1 MKQIT
6 GTTQSLRKEG
16 LIRTSLVV
24 RCLGLCLSLQG
35 VQVRSLVRELRNHMP
50 SSQKTKTQNRS
61 YIATNSTKTLKMVH
75 IKQTNKQINFEELEG
90 LIMTE
95 EPGVR
100 GPSEM
105 VLWGFAHSV
114 PPASLVCHLLLSS
127 FPLAFEGRNQSSFPP
142 GNSVQASQ
150 SLRTLSLLLNPI
162 TWITWSSH
170 FNNESINQIL
180 LVSLT
185 KQSYWFI

>member
-16 LIRTSLVV
+16 PLRTSLVV
-24 RCLGLCLSLQG
+24 QGLGLCLPLQG

-75 IKQTNKQINFEELEG
+75 IKQTNKPWRNRRTHYDRGGWGEG
-90 LIMTE
+90 TLRDGPLRFCPLCPTCQ
-95 EPGVR
+95 PGL
-100 GPSEM
+100 PS
-105 VLWGFAHSV
+105 
-114 PPASLVCHLLLSS
+114 PALQL
-127 FPLAFEGRNQSSFPP
+127 PLAYEGRNQSSFPP

-150 SLRTLSLLLNPI
+150 SLRTLFLLSVP
-162 TWITWSSH
+162 SH
-170 FNNESINQIL
+170 GLLEALIL
-180 LVSLT
+180 IMRV
-185 KQSYWFI
+185 

>member
-24 RCLGLCLSLQG
+24 QCLGLCLSLQG

-75 IKQTNKQINFEELEG
+75 IKQTDKQ
-90 LIMTE
+90 
-95 EPGVR
+95 
-100 GPSEM
+100 
-105 VLWGFAHSV
+105 
-114 PPASLVCHLLLSS
+114 
-127 FPLAFEGRNQSSFPP
+127 
-142 GNSVQASQ
+142 
-150 SLRTLSLLLNPI
+150 TLKN
-162 TWITWSSH
+162 
-170 FNNESINQIL
+170 
-180 LVSLT
+180 
-185 KQSYWFI
+185 

>member
-16 LIRTSLVV
+16 PLRTSLVV
-24 RCLGLCLSLQG
+24 QGLGLCLPLQG

-75 IKQTNKQINFEELEG
+75 IKQTNFEEIEG

-95 EPGVR
+95 EAGVR

-105 VLWGFAHSV
+105 VL
-114 PPASLVCHLLLSS
+114 
-127 FPLAFEGRNQSSFPP
+127 
-142 GNSVQASQ
+142 
-150 SLRTLSLLLNPI
+150 
-162 TWITWSSH
+162 
-170 FNNESINQIL
+170 
-180 LVSLT
+180 
-185 KQSYWFI
+185 